1 MLFTLSKCLLIKHQ
15 PVYSTAMN
23 VLLLMTVITVG
34 SWGVGHARCP
44 SLTNFSASNRC
55 ARFYEHSS
63 CRGRFLQVN
72 KGEEAG
78 TLPPGWDNRASSVL
92 VARGCRLIIYLH
104 TNFRVSLYYCMLY
117 EHSNLTEIFSMPI
130 ASE

>member
-1 MLFTLSKCLLIKHQ
+1 M
-15 PVYSTAMN
+15 AEMN
-23 VLLLMTVITVG
+23 LLLLMVVTVG

-44 SLTNFSASNRC
+44 SLTQFSASNRC

-78 TLPPGWDNRASSVL
+78 TLPPGWDNRASSVV
-92 VARGCRLIIYLH
+92 VARGCRLRVYINS
-104 TNFRVSLYYCMLY
+104 NFGVC
-117 EHSNLTEIFSMPI
+117 IFSLI
-130 ASE
+130 IQFITITESKLICYKHNTNNNVLTRNNSLIIL